1 MSQQIN
7 LLLPELRPRFD
18 WLGLPVVVAA
28 ALAVLAL
35 VAAWT
40 VAGAASVGDLA
51 AREQAL
57 KNELAAVQQ
66 ESQTLGK
73 ALGDRRGDPL
83 LPQRIDL
90 ARLEVSQRRQ
100 VLDLL
105 AADGFGAGQGFS
117 GVFQGFSRQLVKG
130 VWLVGFGVA
139 GADIEIR
146 GRLTDPAL
154 LTAYVGKLN
163 DEAAFAGRRFS
174 ALNMKGVVP
183 AAAGDAAPNAVPAA
197 APATAPA
204 TAPYT
209 EFVLTTAAMPSAE
222 PRK

>member
-18 WLGLPVVVAA
+18 WLGLPVVAAA
-28 ALAVLAL
+28 ALAALAL
-35 VAAWT
+35 VVAWS
-40 VAGAASVGDLA
+40 VAGAASAGDLA

-57 KNELAAVQQ
+57 KSELAAAQLD
-66 ESQTLGK
+66 SQTLGK
-73 ALGDRRGDPL
+73 AIGARQGDPQ
-83 LPQRIDL
+83 LPQKIDL

-105 AADGFGAGQGFS
+105 AGDGFGADRGFS

-130 VWLVGFGVA
+130 VWLVGFGVV

-163 DEAAFAGRRFS
+163 GEPAFAGRQFS

-183 AAAGDAAPNAVPAA
+183 AVAGDAARNAVPAT
-197 APATAPA
+197 ATV
-204 TAPYT
+204 TTPYT
-209 EFVLTTAAMPSAE
+209 EFVLTTALAPSAE
-222 PRK
+222 PKK